1 MHSADGRLMSGLPPT
16 AAEERMVCEVGD
28 GPTAEVTQRQMI
40 ASTTMMV
47 RAIGP
52 YLWESMDSVT
62 CLIDQRLDLRHYAR
76 NNSFDPCRVWLEV
89 ADLLQRRFAYKR
101 VIKCRVE

>member
-1 MHSADGRLMSGLPPT
+1 MSGLPPT

-62 CLIDQRLDLRHYAR
+62 CLVDQRLDLRQYAG
-76 NNSFDPCRVWLEV
+76 NNSFGPRRIWLEV
-89 ADLLQRRFAYKR
+89 ADLLKRRIAYKR
-101 VIKCRVE
+101 IIKYRVE